1 MDMLFGLLG
10 LLVVLVCLGGAAFVG
25 YIFVR
30 RFWLQSGEDRNGDAM
45 MSVRRDLR
53 SVLDSIT
60 LRMILVAFL
69 GLVMLIPLAF
79 VDDIVDERHGLY
91 QSVLRDIAGSW
102 GEQQTLSAPLLVV
115 PYVERFDTKENVRDK
130 NGHVQTISRTKRT
143 LDAAVTLPHTLDIRL
158 TLSEAFRRRGIY
170 QSLVYNAEI
179 TLSGTFAS
187 RPAVEELS
195 EHIERIDWHK
205 AYLVFG
211 LSDTRAIHEVAA
223 LKWNDTEWPLSPG
236 TRQTKLVEAGFHAP
250 LGDEL
255 SQSQGGHRFELRF
268 SVNGSEA
275 FLFAPLG
282 QTTEVH
288 MTSTWPHPSFIGKVL
303 PGQYTVRSDG
313 FDANWAIPHLA
324 RHYPQLWSLNRA
336 SYDVNS
342 FTAEVRLFEPVFLY
356 SLVTRAVKYGLLFIA
371 LTFMIFLIFEVTVQA
386 RLHVVQ
392 YGLIGLALTL
402 FYLTLLSLAEHIDFL
417 PAYLSASSIII
428 LMITCYTAAAL
439 RSAVRATIIF
449 VLLIGLY
456 TLLYSLLQLEDYALL
471 MGTGL
476 LLAVVIVLM
485 YVTRHMRSGTAGEE
499 ADELAD
505 SGHSTS
511 PG

>member
-10 LLVVLVCLGGAAFVG
+10 LLVVLLLLGGAVLVV
-25 YIFVR
+25 YILVR
-30 RFWLQSGEDRNGDAM
+30 RFWLQSNGERNGDTI

-53 SVLDSIT
+53 SVFDSIT
-60 LRMILVAFL
+60 WRMILVAIL
-69 GLVMLIPLAF
+69 GMVMLIPLAF
-79 VDDIVDERHGLY
+79 VDDIVDERYGLY
-91 QSVLRDIAGSW
+91 RAVLKDIAGSW

-115 PYVERFDTKENVRDK
+115 PYVERFETKENVRDK
-130 NGHVQTISRTKRT
+130 DGEVRTISRTKRT
-143 LDAAVTLPHTLDIRL
+143 LDAAVALPYTLDIRL
-158 TLSEAFRRRGIY
+158 TLSEEFRRRGIY
-170 QSLVYNAEI
+170 QSLVYNADI

-211 LSDTRAIHEVAA
+211 LSDTRAIHEVAD
-223 LKWNDTEWPLSPG
+223 LQWNDTQWPLSPG
-236 TRQTKLVEAGFHAP
+236 TRQSQLMAAGFHAP
-250 LGDEL
+250 LGDVL
-255 SQSQGGHRFELRF
+255 SQSEGEHRFELRF
-268 SVNGSEA
+268 SVHGSEA

-282 QTTEVH
+282 QTTKVH
-288 MTSTWPHPSFIGKVL
+288 IASTWPHPSFSGKVL
-303 PGQYTVRSDG
+303 PGQYTVRNDG
-313 FDANWAIPHLA
+313 FEANWDIPHLA

-336 SYDVNS
+336 SYDVTG
-342 FTAEVRLFEPVFLY
+342 FTAGVRLFEPVFLY
-356 SLVTRAVKYGLLFIA
+356 SLVTRTVKYGLLFIA
-371 LTFMIFLIFEVTVQA
+371 LTFMIFLVFEVTVQA

-402 FYLTLLSLAEHIDFL
+402 FYLTLLSLAEHIAFL

-439 RSAVRATIIF
+439 RSALRTAIIF

-485 YVTRHMRSGTAGEE
+485 YVTHHMRSGTMGGQVG
-499 ADELAD
+499 ELAGSD
-505 SGHSTS
+505 PSG
-511 PG
+511 